1 MLAAAMLQ
9 RRTNVVLAWAGVCTV
24 TGTKTGLGTTPLTT
38 NRHYLES
45 APLTLV
51 TTFAGMWLQGTI
63 PGYGVEQKLVQNKMR
78 DAALT
83 TLLVI
88 GIATAIGWPPFPSF
102 TVITRSMHLT
112 YKIVR
117 AGVSNST
124 S

>member
-24 TGTKTGLGTTPLTT
+24 TGTKTGLGTTPLAA

-51 TTFAGMWLQGTI
+51 TTIAGMWLQGTI
-63 PGYGVEQKLVQNKMR
+63 PGYGVEQMQVQNKMR
-78 DAALT
+78 DALT

-88 GIATAIGWPPFPSF
+88 GIAAAIGWPPSPSF

-112 YKIVR
+112 YKIIR
-117 AGVSNST
+117 A
-124 S
+124 